1 MNSGYEDFLARAR
14 HGGGMVPVT
23 RQVVLDGDT
32 PVTAFAKLHRGPYG
46 FLLESLEGGERWAR
60 YTFLATEPR
69 EVFRYRGREVARW
82 RPGEAWVVVARDIAP
97 LEHLGR
103 TMRRYPPVEVAGL
116 PRFTGGAVG
125 YLGYDVVR
133 TIEDLPDAPPD
144 DRDLPDA
151 IVMVADTLLV
161 LDNLFNRA
169 TVIAT
174 VEVGGRT
181 GGRADAR
188 TGPRRQGRTGAE
200 TQQDSG
206 DATELHEPSDADLR
220 GLYEDAERRIDR
232 WLERLAAPSTVGPL
246 QMVSAPALPA
256 MQSPYADARF
266 KADVGRIKE
275 YIAAGDTFQTVL
287 SRRLDLEA
295 PDPFLAYR
303 YLRALNPA
311 PYLYY
316 LHCDDIQVIG
326 SSPEILVRVEDGE
339 VTLRPIAG
347 TRPRGADAEQDVVLA
362 AELAADPKER
372 AEHLMLVDLG
382 RNDVGR
388 VAEFG
393 TVRLTAFMAI
403 ERYSHV
409 MHLVSEVRGR
419 LRPELDALAA
429 LAASFPAGTV
439 SGAPKVRAMQIIDE
453 LEPTRRGPYA
463 GAVGYVGWGARTLD
477 TAIAIRTCV
486 MRGGR
491 AWVQAGA
498 GIVADS
504 DPESEWTETEAKARA
519 VMLALALARAGG
531 QADGRTDGQTNR
543 RTGGKADTAA
553 H

>member
-1 MNSGYEDFLARAR
+1 MSDDFSAFMERAR
-14 HGGGMVPVT
+14 SGAGMVPVT

-32 PVTAFAKLHRGPYG
+32 PVTAFSKLHRGAYG

-60 YTFLATEPR
+60 YTFLATDPR
-69 EVFRYRGREVARW
+69 EVFRYRGRECSRW
-82 RPGEAWVVVARDIAP
+82 TSATGWQVVERDIAP

-103 TMRRYPPVEVAGL
+103 MLRRHPPVSVSGL

-125 YLGYDVVR
+125 YLGYDIVR
-133 TIEDLPDAPPD
+133 TIESLPHAAPDDRELPDAV
-144 DRDLPDA
+144 LM
-151 IVMVADTLLV
+151 ITDTLLV
-161 LDNLFNRA
+161 LDNLYNRA
-169 TVIAT
+169 TVIAN
-174 VEVGGRT
+174 VEVPEN
-181 GGRADAR
+181 AEEQEL
-188 TGPRRQGRTGAE
+188 RRLFRVAE
-200 TQQDSG
+200 
-206 DATELHEPSDADLR
+206 ATI
-220 GLYEDAERRIDR
+220 ED
-232 WLERLAAPSTVGPL
+232 WLARLAEPGTTQPLALEERPPLPVVG
-246 QMVSAPALPA
+246 
-256 MQSPYADARF
+256 SPYADDRF
-266 KADVGRIKE
+266 QDDVRRIKE

-287 SRRLDLEA
+287 SRRLEVAA
-295 PDPFLAYR
+295 PDPFLTYR

-316 LHCDDIQVIG
+316 LHCDDIHIIG
-326 SSPEILVRVEDGE
+326 SSPEILIRVEEGE

-347 TRPRGADAEQDVVLA
+347 TRPRGGTAEEDAALA
-362 AELAADPKER
+362 AELSADPKER

-393 TVRLTAFMAI
+393 TVRLTAFMEI

-419 LRPELDALAA
+419 LRPDLDAVAA

-453 LEPTRRGPYA
+453 LEPVRRGPYA
-463 GAVGYVGWGARTLD
+463 GAVGYIGWGARTLD
-477 TAIAIRTCV
+477 TAITIRTCV

-504 DPESEWTETEAKARA
+504 DPLAEWKETEAKARA
-519 VMLALALARAGG
+519 VLLALALA
-531 QADGRTDGQTNR
+531 GRSDQ
-543 RTGGKADTAA
+543 RTSVTSAVPDRPSKR
-553 H
+553 

>member
-1 MNSGYEDFLARAR
+1 MSFDAFAARAR
-14 HGGGMVPVT
+14 QGGAMVPVT
-23 RQVVLDGDT
+23 REVVLDGDT
-32 PVTAFAKLHRGPYG
+32 PVSAFAKLHRGAYG

-60 YTFLATEPR
+60 YTFLSTDPR
-69 EVFRYRGREVARW
+69 EVFRYRGRRAERWTAIQGWQPIEGEV
-82 RPGEAWVVVARDIAP
+82 AP
-97 LEHLGR
+97 LEHLGELL
-103 TMRRYPPVEVAGL
+103 RRHPPVDVPGL

-125 YLGYDVVR
+125 YLGYDIVR
-133 TIEDLPDAPPD
+133 TIESLPDPPAD

-151 IVMVADTLLV
+151 VMMVTDTLLV
-161 LDNLFNRA
+161 LDNLYNRA
-169 TVIAT
+169 TVIAN
-174 VEVGGRT
+174 VEVAPG
-181 GGRADAR
+181 
-188 TGPRRQGRTGAE
+188 
-200 TQQDSG
+200 SG
-206 DATELHEPSDADLR
+206 DDDLR
-220 GLYEDAERRIDR
+220 RLYAAATARIDD
-232 WLERLAAPSTVGPL
+232 WIDRLAVPGTIRPL
-246 QMVSAPALPA
+246 AIEPGHALPRA
-256 MQSPYADARF
+256 VSPYADDRYQ
-266 KADVGRIKE
+266 ADVGRIKA

-287 SRRLDLEA
+287 SRRLEVAA
-295 PDPFLAYR
+295 PDPFLTYR

-347 TRPRGADAEQDVVLA
+347 TRPRGATPDEDAALA
-362 AELAADPKER
+362 AELSADPKER

-393 TVRLTAFMAI
+393 TVRLTAFMTI

-419 LRPELDALAA
+419 LRDGLDAVAA

-453 LEPTRRGPYA
+453 LEPVRRGPYA
-463 GAVGYVGWGARTLD
+463 GAVGYIGWGGRTMD
-477 TAIAIRTCV
+477 TAITIRTCI
-486 MRGGR
+486 MRAGR

-504 DPESEWTETEAKARA
+504 DPAAEWRETEAKARA
-519 VMLALALARAGG
+519 VLLALALAGAR
-531 QADGRTDGQTNR
+531 DGPG
-543 RTGGKADTAA
+543 TG
-553 H
+553 

>member
-1 MNSGYEDFLARAR
+1 
-14 HGGGMVPVT
+14 MVPIT

-32 PVTAFAKLHRGPYG
+32 PVSAFAKLHQGGYG

-60 YTFLATEPR
+60 YTFMATDPE
-69 EVFRYRGREVARW
+69 EVFRYRGRECSRW
-82 RPGEAWVVVARDIAP
+82 TSSTGWSVVEKDIAP

-103 TMRRYPPVEVAGL
+103 TMRRHPPVEVPGL

-125 YLGYDVVR
+125 YLGYDIVR
-133 TIEDLPDAPPD
+133 TIEALPSAPPD

-151 IVMVADTLLV
+151 ILMVAGTLLV

-169 TVIAT
+169 TVIAN
-174 VEVGGRT
+174 VEVPPT
-181 GGRADAR
+181 ATAVEL
-188 TGPRRQGRTGAE
+188 RR
-200 TQQDSG
+200 
-206 DATELHEPSDADLR
+206 L
-220 GLYEDAERRIDR
+220 
-232 WLERLAAPSTVGPL
+232 
-246 QMVSAPALPA
+246 
-256 MQSPYADARF
+256 YADAEARIECWLSRLAGPGAGTPLEIDPLPELPASVSIYSADRF
-266 KADVGRIKE
+266 QDGVRRIKE
-275 YIAAGDTFQTVL
+275 YIGAGDTFQTVL
-287 SRRLDLEA
+287 SRRLDLPA
-295 PDPFLAYR
+295 PDPFLTYR

-316 LHCDDIQVIG
+316 LHCDDTHIIG
-326 SSPEILVRVEDGE
+326 SSPEVLVRVEDSE
-339 VTLRPIAG
+339 ITLRPIAG
-347 TRPRGADAEQDVVLA
+347 TRPRGLTPESDAALA
-362 AELAADPKER
+362 QELADDPKER

-393 TVRLTAFMAI
+393 SVRLTAFMAI

-419 LRPELDALAA
+419 LRPGLDAIAA
-429 LAASFPAGTV
+429 LAACFPAGTV

-477 TAIAIRTCV
+477 TAISIRTCV
-486 MRGGR
+486 MKGGR

-504 DPESEWTETEAKARA
+504 DPASEWQETEAKARA
-519 VMLALALARAGG
+519 VLLALALAGQEEGRRGG
-531 QADGRTDGQTNR
+531 GEA
-543 RTGGKADTAA
+543 KM
-553 H
+553 